1 MDNFHKSRYN
11 GTGWQKD
18 ADRVEVCMKQQKD
31 NDRVVFQSLAMVM
44 QFGLNMLVPI
54 CIMSALG
61 IWIDGKLGTSWVT
74 IVLFVVGAI
83 AGGQNIYHM
92 ARRISGGTDGE
103 GPIGEGEPGVNK
115 VQKGGSC
122 ENNRAAEKDE

>member
-1 MDNFHKSRYN
+1 MDNFHKSGYN
-11 GTGWQKD
+11 GTRWQKNM
-18 ADRVEVCMKQQKD
+18 DRAEVRMKQQKD
-31 NDRVVFQSLAMVM
+31 NDRIIYQSLAMVM

-92 ARRISGGTDGE
+92 AKRIGGAAN
-103 GPIGEGEPGVNK
+103 EPGASGEADINK
-115 VQKGGSC
+115 GKIGGSC
-122 ENNRAAEKDE
+122 ENNRQAEKDE

>member
-1 MDNFHKSRYN
+1 
-11 GTGWQKD
+11 
-18 ADRVEVCMKQQKD
+18 MKQQKD

-92 ARRISGGTDGE
+92 ARRISGGMDGE
-103 GPIGEGEPGVNK
+103 GPIGDGEPGVNK
-115 VQKGGSC
+115 VKKGGSC
-122 ENNRAAEKDE
+122 ENNRETEKDE